1 MSNLGPSLKL
11 NYTFVL
17 PIVLAQAAQPSG
29 IGVVGVLLI
38 IVIII
43 AAIGLP
49 LAYFVLRRPTKNLP
63 SLLLVST
70 DEEARMM
77 VIKAAKNLG
86 YRAVSVFRYEDAL
99 DKLRQD
105 MTLEMIVVDDSVPQ
119 YEAGLL
125 LSMLQRLPIG
135 VRPLILIHDNSE
147 IGQTSPSYRAEVV
160 VPRPVTEKA
169 IEAAIKQVANRMATI

>member
-1 MSNLGPSLKL
+1 MNA
-11 NYTFVL
+11 NYTFIR
-17 PIVLAQAAQPSG
+17 PIVLAQATSSAG
-29 IGVVGVLLI
+29 IGVGWVILI
-38 IVIII
+38 ILVVI
-43 AAIGLP
+43 AAIGVP

-70 DEEARMM
+70 DEEARAI
-77 VIKAAKNLG
+77 VIKAAKNVG

-99 DKLRQD
+99 DRLRQD

-135 VRPLILIHDNSE
+135 VRPLILILDNSE
-147 IGQTSPSYRAEVV
+147 IGQTAPSYRAEVV
-160 VPRPVTEKA
+160 VPRPVTEKV
-169 IEAAIKQVANRMATI
+169 IEAAIKQVADRIAIM